1 MFFGEEFFFFQGEFS
16 SSSSSSS
23 SSPSSSSTSLSQK
36 KKLSFYIFSSLTER
50 QPVVRDEEGVL
61 SAPRH
66 LLRVGEHRGAG
77 AEPEAVAAAAFVAPV
92 RSAVAF
98 AADLCD
104 RDRRGR
110 GSFVRP
116 SGAGGSSCCCR
127 GREARAASLCRCSG
141 SGALSGG
148 EEGVSRSRG
157 ERGEAVASSRSCSS
171 AAAGEEGR
179 RRGGDA
185 EAPGEGVG
193 LRFKRE
199 RERDKRVGREV
210 LEKG

>member
-23 SSPSSSSTSLSQK
+23 SSPSSTTLSQK

-157 ERGEAVASSRSCSS
+157 ERGEAVASSRSS
-171 AAAGEEGR
+171 AAGEEGR

-199 RERDKRVGREV
+199 REREKRVGREV
-210 LEKG
+210 FEKG